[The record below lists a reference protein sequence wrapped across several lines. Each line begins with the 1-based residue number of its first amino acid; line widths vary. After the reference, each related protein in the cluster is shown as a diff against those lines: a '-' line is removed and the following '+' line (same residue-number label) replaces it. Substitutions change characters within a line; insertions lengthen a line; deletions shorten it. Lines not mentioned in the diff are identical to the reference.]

1 MANAYIS
8 EGVPAEV
15 AERYAAKSA
24 VRSVISNSGNPE
36 TPIIMKAA
44 QLNTTSELVEKL
56 VGSLTGS
63 AETVLYQSGHNIVN
77 NRSGHRGRNRGRG
90 NNHGN
95 YRAPGFNNNNGF
107 DNRQPGYRN
116 NSNTGGNYNNGNG
129 YNNNQNRN
137 GRQYPGAQNRYQN
150 PQNNNGHYGGRGP
163 QAVRC
168 MDNGLENDE
177 GTAKPGAG
185 LGANTDGSQT
195 IENNLLLG
203 PTQNIYSLNLNLGSY
218 VRLKT
223 SMAKGHCLFLIDSG
237 ATISTF
243 CQTKLKSNQRI
254 SNSVCAIRG
263 VGSGSITTLGC
274 VIRISSWRNMT

>member
-95 YRAPGFNNNNGF
+95 YRAP
-107 DNRQPGYRN
+107 
-116 NSNTGGNYNNGNG
+116 
-129 YNNNQNRN
+129 
-137 GRQYPGAQNRYQN
+137 
-150 PQNNNGHYGGRGP
+150 
-163 QAVRC
+163 
-168 MDNGLENDE
+168 
-177 GTAKPGAG
+177 AG
-185 LGANTDGSQT
+185 LTIIMVLTIGSRGIAIILITVVIIITAMGIIITKTGMDVDIREHKIGTKIHKIITDTTEVGVHR
-195 IENNLLLG
+195 LLDVWIMG
-203 PTQNIYSLNLNLGSY
+203 WKTTKEQQNLGQ
-218 VRLKT
+218 V
-223 SMAKGHCLFLIDSG
+223 
-237 ATISTF
+237 
-243 CQTKLKSNQRI
+243 
-254 SNSVCAIRG
+254 
-263 VGSGSITTLGC
+263 
-274 VIRISSWRNMT
+274 